1 MSEVA
6 RDIAERFN
14 LPRGQKPDDSKC
26 RFVLGVSSRGLFL
39 QDRGQPRTRPLQLS
53 TSDINRRSSGR
64 DLLARSIG
72 RNCRTVVDATAG
84 FGRDAFHLFRLGKH
98 VTAVERSSVVTAMLA
113 DAIDRLVSGRS
124 SGSLRLIFGDAHQS
138 LIECEP
144 PDVVYLDPM
153 FPNGAGRS
161 ALAGK
166 ESRMLRGL
174 VGEDADAE
182 SLFLVAQSVALQR
195 VVVKRPV
202 SAAPLVGKPDIE
214 FRGQVIRYDAY
225 LTLP

>member
-1 MSEVA
+1 MSEAA

-14 LPRGQKPDDSKC
+14 LVRGQERDDSKY
-26 RFVLGVSSRGLFL
+26 RFVLRVSPCGLFL
-39 QDRGQPRTRPLQLS
+39 QDLGQPRTRPLQLS
-53 TSDINRRSSGR
+53 ASGMNRRSSGR
-64 DLLARSIG
+64 DLLARSVG
-72 RNCRTVVDATAG
+72 RNCRTVIDATAG
-84 FGRDAFHLFRLGKH
+84 FGHDAFHLFRLGKH
-98 VTAVERSSVVTAMLA
+98 VIAIERSSVVTAMLA
-113 DAIDRLVSGRS
+113 DAIDRLVSEKG

-138 LIECEP
+138 LIECES
-144 PDVVYLDPM
+144 PDVIYLDPM
-153 FPNGAGRS
+153 FPDYAGRS

-166 ESRMLRGL
+166 ESRMLRAL

-202 SAAPLVGKPDIE
+202 WAAPLAGKPDIE
-214 FRGQVIRYDAY
+214 FRGQVIRYDVY